1 MKELGMK
8 LRTRMGLAV
17 LLTFSAVFGYA
28 VTADDTREDTSQQS
42 TDTFLVRVDEYELS
56 TEIGSAESIEGILA
70 MVADANRQE
79 RVSRS
84 TACAVT
90 AVCGVP
96 ARASYSRQVAF
107 LQSAN
112 SEAAE
117 SAARSYEYVSSGTS
131 LDVLLI
137 ENNGQFRVDVRYE
150 SSVSED
156 AKSEDTPPGE
166 SSTVFEST
174 HFMKVGDV
182 RLCGILETGAT
193 KVITLRLKQ

>member
-1 MKELGMK
+1 MK

-56 TEIGSAESIEGILA
+56 TAIGPAESIEEILA

-96 ARASYSRQVAF
+96 ARASYSRKVAF

-117 SAARSYEYVSSGTS
+117 SAAYEYVSSGTS

>member
-1 MKELGMK
+1 MK

-117 SAARSYEYVSSGTS
+117 SAAYEYVSSGTS

-156 AKSEDTPPGE
+156 AKAEDTPPGE
-166 SSTVFEST
+166 SSTVVEST